1 MSHSYIVGTLETTT
15 IFVSIVVNTDMSI
28 GESEA
33 CLFFLHGNNKI
44 HFEMAL
50 PQFRDF

>member
-1 MSHSYIVGTLETTT
+1 MSRSYIIGILETTPT

-50 PQFRDF
+50 P